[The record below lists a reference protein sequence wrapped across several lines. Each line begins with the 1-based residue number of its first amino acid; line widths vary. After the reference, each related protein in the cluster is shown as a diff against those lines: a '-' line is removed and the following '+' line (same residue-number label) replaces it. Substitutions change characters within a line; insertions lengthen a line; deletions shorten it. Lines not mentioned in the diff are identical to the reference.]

1 MPFSQ
6 TKREGCLL
14 HNIDDLIN
22 KIHCCDCWEL
32 MREMPDK
39 SVDLVL
45 TDPPYGIKENNE
57 QNLSRGNLTKP
68 TDYGHYEWDNES
80 PSAEYFN
87 EIFRIS
93 KNQIIFGGNYFGLPA
108 TSCYIVWDKDNGEND
123 FADCELAWASFK
135 SAVRKFKW
143 RWNGLLQQDMA
154 HKEKRQHPTQ
164 KPLPLMMWCLE
175 KYSKPG
181 MTVLDPFMGS
191 GTTCVACKKL
201 GRNYIGIEK
210 EPEYI
215 KIAEKRL
222 EKVNNHKLTDFFNGG
237 D

>member
-1 MPFSQ
+1 MLELNRIYQ
-6 TKREGCLL
+6 GDCLT
-14 HNIDDLIN
+14 
-22 KIHCCDCWEL
+22 L
-32 MREMPDK
+32 MKEMPDK

-45 TDPPYGIKENNE
+45 TDPPYGIKIGIKTN
-57 QNLSRGNLTKP
+57 RGVGVQSKTLFGRNVNSGMPGK
-68 TDYGHYEWDNES
+68 TDFLNFDDSE
-80 PSAEYFN
+80 PPKQEYFN
-87 EIFRIS
+87 ELFRIS
-93 KNQIIFGGNYFGLPA
+93 KNQIIFGGNYFDLP
-108 TSCYIVWDKDNGEND
+108 SSPCWIVWDKDNGEND
-123 FADCELAWASFK
+123 FADCELAWTSFP
-135 SAVRKFKW
+135 SAVRLFKW

-222 EKVNNHKLTDFFNGG
+222 EKVNNHKITDFFEVPA
-237 D
+237 